1 MRLLLLGGPKFLG
14 RAVIDAAL
22 AAGHEPTLFNRGL
35 TGADLYPDVE
45 RITGDRDGGLDG
57 LRGRTWD
64 AVVDTSGYVPRIVG
78 AGADLL
84 RDAVGHYVFVSSIS
98 AYASFAE
105 RVDERAPVA
114 TLDDPSAE
122 DVQAGYG
129 GLKALCEQA
138 VERSFP
144 ARATHVRAGLIVG
157 PHDPTGRFTY
167 WPHRVARGGELL
179 VPGSLDRAIQVV
191 DVRDLAAWLV
201 RCAEQRTAGTYNATC
216 DTTMRT
222 VLDAAVAETGVQPVF
237 VEVDPAF
244 LVEHEVGEWLELPVW
259 LDESQAEW
267 RHFMDVDASAA
278 ARAGLAPRPM
288 RETVAA
294 TLAEAVTVEGVGLTP
309 EREAA
314 LLDAWHAGA

>member
-167 WPHRVARGGELL
+167 WPHRVERGGELL